1 MKIASLEDDLD
12 QARRI
17 QQVLTAA
24 GYTCS
29 SYQQSRDLL
38 SAMRNESFDLV
49 LLDWHL
55 PDIDGDDVVRW
66 LRANIG
72 PRIPVIFLTNR
83 SSEDD
88 LVEGLRAGADDYI
101 VKPLRPLELLARVAA
116 LLRRSQIAEPADESF
131 DVANYRV
138 EPSARTIAL
147 NGKAVTLAPKEFEL
161 ALLFFRN
168 LGRLMSRDVLAE
180 CVWNRKFRPPRA
192 RWTRTCPTSGKAAA
206 AAGTRR
212 APDLVLCAGLPPG
225 ADQRPGRRPARAV
238 NAPAHATSGESP
250 AMRRHRALASLVLF
264 SSLLLGAVAHGQ
276 PAGSLGE
283 DFIYRVRAGDT
294 LINIANTYTRNSAN
308 WNPLQSL
315 NKIVAP
321 EQLPIGLELHIPL
334 SMIPVRPAEA
344 RVVHV
349 SGQASAAGKTLAPG
363 ASLPEGSTIVTAPN
377 GFVTLELADGSKLTL
392 PADGSVELSRM
403 RQFEGTGLTDSVV
416 RVQRGSVESSV
427 APEGQGVGR
436 FEIRTP
442 VAVTG
447 VRGTRFRVQ
456 SGSGGVHSE
465 VLEGSVRLQP
475 HAPAPRRPS
484 PWPWPAAS
492 ARRSADGTV
501 AGLRQLLPAPQ
512 LAAPARRRSMDQRV
526 RAGARRQELSG
537 ARIARRRWRAARV
550 FRAFRQ
556 QRHPFSR
563 PGAAPMSRCARSTI
577 WACTDRTPS
586 PPSKA

>member
-1 MKIASLEDDLD
+1 
-12 QARRI
+12 
-17 QQVLTAA
+17 
-24 GYTCS
+24 
-29 SYQQSRDLL
+29 
-38 SAMRNESFDLV
+38 
-49 LLDWHL
+49 
-55 PDIDGDDVVRW
+55 
-66 LRANIG
+66 
-72 PRIPVIFLTNR
+72 
-83 SSEDD
+83 
-88 LVEGLRAGADDYI
+88 
-101 VKPLRPLELLARVAA
+101 
-116 LLRRSQIAEPADESF
+116 
-131 DVANYRV
+131 
-138 EPSARTIAL
+138 
-147 NGKAVTLAPKEFEL
+147 
-161 ALLFFRN
+161 
-168 LGRLMSRDVLAE
+168 
-180 CVWNRKFRPPRA
+180 
-192 RWTRTCPTSGKAAA
+192 
-206 AAGTRR
+206 
-212 APDLVLCAGLPPG
+212 
-225 ADQRPGRRPARAV
+225 
-238 NAPAHATSGESP
+238 
-250 AMRRHRALASLVLF
+250 MRRHRALASLVLF

-344 RVVHV
+344 RVVHI

-363 ASLPEGSTIVTAPN
+363 ASLPEGSTVVTAPN

-492 ARRSADGTV
+492 ARRSAQTARLPV
-501 AGLRQLLPAPQ
+501 CANCCRLRSWPRRRAPAVNGPARSSRCPAPRAIWCAYRATPMARSPC
-512 LAAPARRRSMDQRV
+512 LPRFSPATTSVFAPRRGHLLCLGARGRRPGPARTGCRRHLRRHEPVVHRV
-526 RAGARRQELSG
+526 RPGRG
-537 ARIARRRWRAARV
+537 H
-550 FRAFRQ
+550 
-556 QRHPFSR
+556 RHGR
-563 PGAAPMSRCARSTI
+563 LRDA
-577 WACTDRTPS
+577 D
-586 PPSKA
+586 

>member
-1 MKIASLEDDLD
+1 
-12 QARRI
+12 
-17 QQVLTAA
+17 
-24 GYTCS
+24 
-29 SYQQSRDLL
+29 
-38 SAMRNESFDLV
+38 
-49 LLDWHL
+49 
-55 PDIDGDDVVRW
+55 
-66 LRANIG
+66 
-72 PRIPVIFLTNR
+72 
-83 SSEDD
+83 
-88 LVEGLRAGADDYI
+88 
-101 VKPLRPLELLARVAA
+101 
-116 LLRRSQIAEPADESF
+116 
-131 DVANYRV
+131 
-138 EPSARTIAL
+138 
-147 NGKAVTLAPKEFEL
+147 
-161 ALLFFRN
+161 
-168 LGRLMSRDVLAE
+168 
-180 CVWNRKFRPPRA
+180 
-192 RWTRTCPTSGKAAA
+192 
-206 AAGTRR
+206 
-212 APDLVLCAGLPPG
+212 
-225 ADQRPGRRPARAV
+225 
-238 NAPAHATSGESP
+238 
-250 AMRRHRALASLVLF
+250 MRRHRALASLVLF

-363 ASLPEGSTIVTAPN
+363 ASLPEGSTVVTAPN

-475 HAPAPRRPS
+475 HAPGAT
-484 PWPWPAAS
+484 PAKPVAV
-492 ARRSADGTV
+492 ARGFGAAVGADGTV

-512 LAAPARRRSMDQRV
+512 LAAPTRAGGQWTSAFEPVPGAKSYLVRVSRDADGAQPVSSALFASNDIRFRAPGAGTYYVSV
-526 RAGARRQELSG
+526 RAVNDLGLHGQDAVATFEGMSQLST
-537 ARIARRRWRAARV
+537 
-550 FRAFRQ
+550 AFGLGVATGTGG
-556 QRHPFSR
+556 FV
-563 PGAAPMSRCARSTI
+563 TL
-577 WACTDRTPS
+577 TDY
-586 PPSKA
+586 

>member
-1 MKIASLEDDLD
+1 
-12 QARRI
+12 
-17 QQVLTAA
+17 
-24 GYTCS
+24 
-29 SYQQSRDLL
+29 
-38 SAMRNESFDLV
+38 
-49 LLDWHL
+49 
-55 PDIDGDDVVRW
+55 
-66 LRANIG
+66 
-72 PRIPVIFLTNR
+72 
-83 SSEDD
+83 
-88 LVEGLRAGADDYI
+88 
-101 VKPLRPLELLARVAA
+101 
-116 LLRRSQIAEPADESF
+116 
-131 DVANYRV
+131 
-138 EPSARTIAL
+138 
-147 NGKAVTLAPKEFEL
+147 
-161 ALLFFRN
+161 
-168 LGRLMSRDVLAE
+168 
-180 CVWNRKFRPPRA
+180 
-192 RWTRTCPTSGKAAA
+192 
-206 AAGTRR
+206 
-212 APDLVLCAGLPPG
+212 
-225 ADQRPGRRPARAV
+225 
-238 NAPAHATSGESP
+238 
-250 AMRRHRALASLVLF
+250 MRRHRALASLVLF

-475 HAPAPRRPS
+475 HAPAPRRP

-492 ARRSADGTV
+492 ARRSARTARLPV
-501 AGLRQLLPAPQ
+501 CANCCRLRSWRAG
-512 LAAPARRRSMDQRV
+512 ARRRSMDQRV
-526 RAGARRQELSG
+526 R
-537 ARIARRRWRAARV
+537 V
-550 FRAFRQ
+550 
-556 QRHPFSR
+556 
-563 PGAAPMSRCARSTI
+563 PGAKSYLVRVSRDADGAQPVSSALFASNDIRFAPRRGTYMSRCARSTI

>member
-1 MKIASLEDDLD
+1 
-12 QARRI
+12 
-17 QQVLTAA
+17 
-24 GYTCS
+24 
-29 SYQQSRDLL
+29 
-38 SAMRNESFDLV
+38 
-49 LLDWHL
+49 
-55 PDIDGDDVVRW
+55 
-66 LRANIG
+66 
-72 PRIPVIFLTNR
+72 
-83 SSEDD
+83 
-88 LVEGLRAGADDYI
+88 
-101 VKPLRPLELLARVAA
+101 
-116 LLRRSQIAEPADESF
+116 
-131 DVANYRV
+131 
-138 EPSARTIAL
+138 
-147 NGKAVTLAPKEFEL
+147 
-161 ALLFFRN
+161 
-168 LGRLMSRDVLAE
+168 
-180 CVWNRKFRPPRA
+180 
-192 RWTRTCPTSGKAAA
+192 
-206 AAGTRR
+206 
-212 APDLVLCAGLPPG
+212 
-225 ADQRPGRRPARAV
+225 
-238 NAPAHATSGESP
+238 
-250 AMRRHRALASLVLF
+250 MRRHRALASLVLF

-363 ASLPEGSTIVTAPN
+363 ASSPGSTIVTAPN

-416 RVQRGSVESSV
+416 RVRGSVESSV

-475 HAPAPRRPS
+475 PPPAPRRPS

-492 ARRSADGTV
+492 ARRSARRHGCRFAPTA
-501 AGLRQLLPAPQ
+501 AGS
-512 LAAPARRRSMDQRV
+512 AA
-526 RAGARRQELSG
+526 G
-537 ARIARRRWRAARV
+537 RAARAGGQWTS
-550 FRAFRQ
+550 AFE
-556 QRHPFSR
+556 PV
-563 PGAAPMSRCARSTI
+563 PGAKSYLVRVSRDADGAQPVSSALSPATTSVFAPPARAPTMSRCARSTI

>member
-1 MKIASLEDDLD
+1 
-12 QARRI
+12 
-17 QQVLTAA
+17 
-24 GYTCS
+24 
-29 SYQQSRDLL
+29 
-38 SAMRNESFDLV
+38 
-49 LLDWHL
+49 
-55 PDIDGDDVVRW
+55 
-66 LRANIG
+66 
-72 PRIPVIFLTNR
+72 
-83 SSEDD
+83 
-88 LVEGLRAGADDYI
+88 
-101 VKPLRPLELLARVAA
+101 
-116 LLRRSQIAEPADESF
+116 
-131 DVANYRV
+131 
-138 EPSARTIAL
+138 
-147 NGKAVTLAPKEFEL
+147 
-161 ALLFFRN
+161 
-168 LGRLMSRDVLAE
+168 
-180 CVWNRKFRPPRA
+180 
-192 RWTRTCPTSGKAAA
+192 
-206 AAGTRR
+206 
-212 APDLVLCAGLPPG
+212 
-225 ADQRPGRRPARAV
+225 
-238 NAPAHATSGESP
+238 
-250 AMRRHRALASLVLF
+250 MRRHRAASLVLF

-403 RQFEGTGLTDSVV
+403 RQFEGTGLTDSV
-416 RVQRGSVESSV
+416 RVQRAAWSPV

-475 HAPAPRRPS
+475 HAPAPAGQARGRGPRLRRGGRR
-484 PWPWPAAS
+484 AAPT
-492 ARRSADGTV
+492 A
-501 AGLRQLLPAPQ
+501 
-512 LAAPARRRSMDQRV
+512 LAAPAPAVNGPARSSRCPAPRAIWCAYRATPMARSPCLPRFSPATTSVFAPPARHHVSV
-526 RAGARRQELSG
+526 RAVDDLGLHGQDAVATFEGMSQLST
-537 ARIARRRWRAARV
+537 
-550 FRAFRQ
+550 AFGLGVATGTGG
-556 QRHPFSR
+556 FV
-563 PGAAPMSRCARSTI
+563 TL
-577 WACTDRTPS
+577 TDY
-586 PPSKA
+586 